1 MISSNDTWKVP
12 RVVLVEVDLGDDGHR
27 KAKPSG
33 LAAEVVHGELL
44 VGGVESEPQQQVSK
58 LQLMTEEEVHAREVF
73 KYGDIG
79 RTPSL
84 LSSVFVKGTQ
94 SGGEGGATKLRK
106 CFKAW
111 SLVGRGHGGFS
122 SSSSSLRI
130 PGCVVGVMLTANSVR
145 AMRVRIHSI

>member
-1 MISSNDTWKVP
+1 MISSIDTWKVP
-12 RVVLVEVDLGDDGHR
+12 GVVLVEVDLGDDGHR

-44 VGGVESEPQQQVSK
+44 VGGVESEPQQ
-58 LQLMTEEEVHAREVF
+58 
-73 KYGDIG
+73 
-79 RTPSL
+79 
-84 LSSVFVKGTQ
+84 Q